1 MKSRRATHNEANC
14 RTQLTKSLKFMIM
27 MINLTV
33 KKIVKPFDVRRIQET
48 NNKQQQ
54 KIFLGTRFFPSGW
67 DHGEG

>member
-33 KKIVKPFDVRRIQET
+33 KKIVKPFDVRNIQET

-54 KIFLGTRFFPSGW
+54 KIFLGTRFFPSG
-67 DHGEG
+67 